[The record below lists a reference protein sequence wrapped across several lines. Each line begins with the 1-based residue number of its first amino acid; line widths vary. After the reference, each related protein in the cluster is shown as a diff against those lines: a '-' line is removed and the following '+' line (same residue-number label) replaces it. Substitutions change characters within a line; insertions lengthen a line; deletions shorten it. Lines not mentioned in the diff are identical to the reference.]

1 MNLIDRPLIDPR
13 RKVSGFRPFKAMNH
27 FRKLVADKEDTA
39 QVFHIIDALK
49 GRKSVSQMEQFVAT
63 PQARMLL
70 ERGEALPPLL
80 DDHSRWADCAP
91 NSLARRYVEFMQ
103 REGLTAAGLV
113 EESHKFKPREERF
126 PDLYEWYIERLR
138 DTHDLFHVLTGYGR
152 DPLGEVCLLG
162 FSYEQ
167 NHSPGVLFIAWMGS
181 RQLARETGIR
191 APVYTAL
198 AEGRRLGREAS
209 KLAHADLL
217 TLLPEDIDAVRAKLN
232 IGRPEAYR
240 RCLSLFDDLPERD
253 GGWQVQVPQEQA
265 PQTPARAA

>member
-1 MNLIDRPLIDPR
+1 MDLIDRPLVHPA

-49 GRKSVSQMEQFVAT
+49 GRRSVRQMEQFIAT

-70 ERGEALPPLL
+70 ERGEALPPML
-80 DDHSRWADCAP
+80 DDHARWADCAP

-113 EESHKFKPREERF
+113 EESYKFKPREERY

-152 DPLGEVCLLG
+152 DPLGELCLLG

-167 NHSPGVLFIAWMGS
+167 NHSPGVLFIAWMGA
-181 RQLARETGIR
+181 RQMAKETGIKGPIF
-191 APVYTAL
+191 AAL
-198 AEGRRLGREAS
+198 EEGRRLGREAD

-217 TLLPEDIDAVRAKLN
+217 SLLPEDIDTVRAKLK
-232 IGRPEAYR
+232 IGRPDAYR
-240 RCLSLFDDLPERD
+240 RCLKLFEDLPERE
-253 GGWQVQVPQEQA
+253 GGWQVQASEEQA
-265 PQTPARAA
+265 KAA